1 LTSKTRSLTRRGRRC
16 WQDHYILHSEEE
28 KAIKKMGNKKATDDD
43 NVPGGCTQTVGRKW
57 SHTNDTTG
65 HHHMKLVSGQ
75 RISLHS

>member
-1 LTSKTRSLTRRGRRC
+1 
-16 WQDHYILHSEEE
+16 
-28 KAIKKMGNKKATDDD
+28 MGNKKATDDD